1 MRRLIVLLIAT
12 LPAFANTFISPA
24 EIGGFFTTIVSAS
37 AEVLYGNYSPLDPPS
52 LSTAASAGALTFGP
66 LRNGFIEINGSGG
79 GEFGNGSGSVGSYT
93 FACGQVGCSG
103 ILSGA
108 PAPFELGV
116 PFTISVSAF
125 AAEIGMFGGSGDI
138 SFQFSLFE
146 VSPINPRLPGAPVI
160 VVYDASSVPEPAT
173 FAAVGL
179 GLLGLAKLYLVQRG
193 A

>member
-1 MRRLIVLLIAT
+1 MRRLIVLLVAT
-12 LPAFANTFISPA
+12 SPAFANTFISPA
-24 EIGGFFTTIVSAS
+24 GIGGFGTTIVSAS
-37 AEVLYGNYSPLDPPS
+37 AEVFYGNYSPLDPLF
-52 LSTAASAGALTFGP
+52 LSTDASTGALTLGP

-93 FACGQVGCSG
+93 FGCGQVTCSG

-108 PAPFELGV
+108 PVPFELGV

-146 VSPINPRLPGAPVI
+146 VSPINPMLPGAAVTI
-160 VVYDASSVPEPAT
+160 VGPLSLPEPAT

-179 GLLGLAKLYLVQRG
+179 GLLGLAKLYRVRRG